1 MAKKNQKYRKQKQRK
16 NFPWLFVALG
26 GGLLILAAIL
36 FANQSGGDSG
46 GTPSIVVD
54 QSKIDYGYVKSGES
68 TTIESSVF
76 MMHPGM
82 DGKHDYAV
90 HLKTNDPQNPD
101 LVVHVSSD
109 WGP

>member
-54 QSKIDYGYVKSGES
+54 QSKIDYGYVMFGENRQF
-68 TTIESSVF
+68 T
-76 MMHPGM
+76 
-82 DGKHDYAV
+82 
-90 HLKTNDPQNPD
+90 LKVNNTGNGTLRFKEQPYVEV
-101 LVVHVSSD
+101 LE
-109 WGP
+109 GC